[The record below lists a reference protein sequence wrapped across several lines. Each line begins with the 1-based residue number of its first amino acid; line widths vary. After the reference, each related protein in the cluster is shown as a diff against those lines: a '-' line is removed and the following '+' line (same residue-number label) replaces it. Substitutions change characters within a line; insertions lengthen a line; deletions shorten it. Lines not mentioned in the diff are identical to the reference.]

1 MGMRRD
7 VMITDD
13 RCEVYYISHV
23 VVRQSAGMAYSNFFR
38 IRKVEIDDVNFLR
51 HKRKIKNK
59 RRS

>member
-51 HKRKIKNK
+51 HKKEK
-59 RRS
+59 